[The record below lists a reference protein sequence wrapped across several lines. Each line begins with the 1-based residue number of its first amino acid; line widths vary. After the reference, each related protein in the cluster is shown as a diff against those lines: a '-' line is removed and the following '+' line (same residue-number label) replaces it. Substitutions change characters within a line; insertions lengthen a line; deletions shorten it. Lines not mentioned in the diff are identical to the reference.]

1 MGDQYVWTFDHRLP
15 TPPVGCWSR
24 SGDLT
29 VSTKCAL
36 VLIASPEALLL
47 IMGVRSTRPRA
58 CAEVSASQS
67 DGITA
72 NFNTY
77 KS

>member
-15 TPPVGCWSR
+15 TPPVGCWSH

-29 VSTKCAL
+29 ISAKCAL

-47 IMGVRSTRPRA
+47 IMDHGRPKYTSGKEIA
-58 CAEVSASQS
+58 
-67 DGITA
+67 IIL
-72 NFNTY
+72 
-77 KS
+77 